1 MTDLDAFREQVKS
14 EAEDAVNEQLGRSS
28 GGSTGSE
35 DSDDSGDMLSSSEIA
50 SRGWELS
57 DYNSFFADCRKDGY
71 GASDCGSMW
80 TAAKESGL
88 VDTGSVEP
96 ADSGGSDS
104 DDGGGEHILMLKEG
118 AGSSDL
124 TAQYLADPIMDGE
137 IDVVAVESD
146 VGQNILESLDDVPAV
161 PAHLMM
167 DGDAVEVRDLETL
180 FDTYTDPT

>member
-14 EAEDAVNEQLGRSS
+14 EAEAAVNEQLGRSS
-28 GGSTGSE
+28 GDST
-35 DSDDSGDMLSSSEIA
+35 DTHDDSAELLSSSEIA

-57 DYNSFFADCRKDGY
+57 DYNSFFSDCRKDGY
-71 GASDCGSMW
+71 GASDCGAMW

-88 VDTGSVEP
+88 VDTGSVQP
-96 ADSGGSDS
+96 ADSDDSDS
-104 DDGGGEHILMLKEG
+104 VDDGQHVLMLKEG
-118 AGSSDL
+118 AESSDL

-146 VGQNILESLDDVPAV
+146 VGQNILESLDDVPPV

-180 FDTYTDPT
+180 FDTYTDPA

>member
-1 MTDLDAFREQVKS
+1 MTDLDALREQVKS
-14 EAEDAVNEQLGRSS
+14 EAEDAVNEQLGRVA
-28 GGSTGSE
+28 E
-35 DSDDSGDMLSSSEIA
+35 ESDDSGGSGGGDAGVLSSSEIA

-57 DYNSFFADCRKDGY
+57 DYNSFFSDCRKDGY
-71 GASDCGSMW
+71 GASDCGAMW

-88 VDTGSVEP
+88 VDTGSVQP
-96 ADSGGSDS
+96 ADSDDSDS
-104 DDGGGEHILMLKEG
+104 VDDGQHVLMLKEG
-118 AGSSDL
+118 AESSDL

-146 VGQNILESLDDVPAV
+146 VGQNILESLDDVPPV

-180 FDTYTDPT
+180 FDTYTDPA